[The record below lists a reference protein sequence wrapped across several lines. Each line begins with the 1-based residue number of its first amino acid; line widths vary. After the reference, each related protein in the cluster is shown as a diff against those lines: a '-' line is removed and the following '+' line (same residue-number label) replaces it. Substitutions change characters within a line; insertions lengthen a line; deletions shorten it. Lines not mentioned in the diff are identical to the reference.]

1 MHGRSEAV
9 WGKRGLVAL
18 LTVVVL
24 AMSAGSA
31 TAAPASLRL
40 FAATR
45 QVAASQLQLRANA
58 FNLGIWLGSTG
69 GAFQIDL
76 VRPNYGAW
84 SATQI
89 DPSTGATVRALPTSM
104 ANPVRGLVKF
114 LSVRFVD
121 ARGRVVVRRTF
132 AFCPAGET
140 ARVDGSGPQNP
151 NYPFGCNVGFFPF
164 TRGLVWGID
173 SGWAVQPAYGGI
185 GSFGPGPGPGPGPGF
200 IPPCLISH
208 LRGGIRL
215 KPGRYTVTTSINA
228 VYRSLFDIP
237 AAQASA
243 TVQLLVTRS
252 HFAKHPRCAQP
263 TGIVVGSGASSARDA
278 GGPRA
283 APVVSQPDPATM
295 PNLVALPAWQIHLM
309 RQRHREILT
318 FAATI
323 WNAGPAPFSIEG
335 YRRANSNIMDAFEY
349 FYDSAGNVVGR
360 APAGTMFFD
369 NARGHHHWH
378 IRQLAAYD
386 LVTPGGQLVR
396 SQKQS
401 FCIAPTNPVDMT
413 VAGATSN
420 PFAFGGLGFGG
431 SACDYGDPA
440 AIWLREQLPVGY
452 GDTYVQF
459 VAGQAFDVGK
469 LPNGTYRIE
478 VRVNP
483 LGVLHET
490 STTDDLAVRVIRLS
504 GQGKTRKVSVVPWH
518 GITR

>member
-208 LRGGIRL
+208 L
-215 KPGRYTVTTSINA
+215 
-228 VYRSLFDIP
+228 
-237 AAQASA
+237 
-243 TVQLLVTRS
+243 
-252 HFAKHPRCAQP
+252 H
-263 TGIVVGSGASSARDA
+263 
-278 GGPRA
+278 
-283 APVVSQPDPATM
+283 
-295 PNLVALPAWQIHLM
+295 
-309 RQRHREILT
+309 
-318 FAATI
+318 
-323 WNAGPAPFSIEG
+323 
-335 YRRANSNIMDAFEY
+335 
-349 FYDSAGNVVGR
+349 
-360 APAGTMFFD
+360 
-369 NARGHHHWH
+369 GHHQHQ
-378 IRQLAAYD
+378 RGLS
-386 LVTPGGQLVR
+386 QLVR
-396 SQKQS
+396 YPCRAGIGHGSAARHPLALRQ
-401 FCIAPTNPVDMT
+401 APALRPTHRDRC
-413 VAGATSN
+413 
-420 PFAFGGLGFGG
+420 GLG
-431 SACDYGDPA
+431 
-440 AIWLREQLPVGY
+440 
-452 GDTYVQF
+452 
-459 VAGQAFDVGK
+459 
-469 LPNGTYRIE
+469 
-478 VRVNP
+478 RVFR
-483 LGVLHET
+483 
-490 STTDDLAVRVIRLS
+490 A
-504 GQGKTRKVSVVPWH
+504 
-518 GITR
+518 